1 MTIILI
7 IGILYMVVGLLIILI
22 YSFLERYDNI
32 GWTIALTL
40 TITGIL
46 NVIIYS
52 YAIKAPSALDVYKG
66 KTVLKI
72 TYEDKVPVDTV
83 VIYKKGEKE

>member
-7 IGILYMVVGLLIILI
+7 IGMLYIAVSFLIILT
-22 YSFLERYDNI
+22 YLSLERYDNI

-40 TITGIL
+40 IIAGIL
-46 NVIIYS
+46 NIIIHH
-52 YAIKAPSALDVYKG
+52 ATEAPSALDVYKG

-83 VIYKKGEKE
+83 VIYKKGG

>member
-1 MTIILI
+1 MILVLI

-22 YSFLERYDNI
+22 YLILKRYDNI

-40 TITGIL
+40 NMVGML
-46 NVIIYS
+46 NVMIYN
-52 YAIKAPSALDVYKG
+52 YAIKDPSALDVYKG

-83 VIYKKGEKE
+83 VIYKKGK

>member
-7 IGILYMVVGLLIILI
+7 IGMLYIAVGLLIILA
-22 YSFLERYDNI
+22 YLSLERYDNI

-40 TITGIL
+40 IIAGIL
-46 NVIIYS
+46 NIIIHH
-52 YAIKAPSALDVYKG
+52 ATEAPSALDVYKG

-83 VIYKKGEKE
+83 VIYKKGG

>member
-7 IGILYMVVGLLIILI
+7 IGMLYMVVGLLIGLNCL
-22 YSFLERYDNI
+22 FLKRYDII
-32 GWTIALTL
+32 GVAIALTL
-40 TITGIL
+40 NIVGIL
-46 NVIIYS
+46 NVIIYH
-52 YAIKAPSALDVYKG
+52 ATEAPSALDVYKG

-83 VIYKKGEKE
+83 VIYKKGE

>member
-7 IGILYMVVGLLIILI
+7 IGMLYIVVGFLIGLI
-22 YSFLERYDNI
+22 CLFLKRYDSI
-32 GWTIALTL
+32 CLAIVLTL
-40 TITGIL
+40 NIVGIL
-46 NVIIYS
+46 NVIIYH
-52 YAIKAPSALDVYKG
+52 ATEAPSALDVYKG

-83 VIYKKGEKE
+83 VIYKKGE

>member
-22 YSFLERYDNI
+22 YLFLKRYDNI

-40 TITGIL
+40 NMVGML
-46 NVIIYS
+46 NVMIYN
-52 YAIKAPSALDVYKG
+52 YVIKAPSAPYTYKSE
-66 KTVLKI
+66 TVLKI
-72 TYEDKVPVDTV
+72 TNKDTIHVDSV
-83 VIYKKGEKE
+83 VIYKKGK

>member
-7 IGILYMVVGLLIILI
+7 IGILYIVVSLLIGLI
-22 YSFLERYDNI
+22 CLFLKRYNSI
-32 GWTIALTL
+32 VWTIALTL
-40 TITGIL
+40 YIAGIL
-46 NVIIYS
+46 NIIIYH
-52 YAIKAPSALDVYKG
+52 ATEAPSALDVYKG

-83 VIYKKGEKE
+83 VIYKKGE

>member
-22 YSFLERYDNI
+22 YLILKRYSNI

-40 TITGIL
+40 NITGML
-46 NVIIYS
+46 NVMIYN
-52 YAIKAPSALDVYKG
+52 YVIKAPSALDVYKG

-83 VIYKKGEKE
+83 VIYKKGK

>member
-7 IGILYMVVGLLIILI
+7 IGILYLIIGFLI
-22 YSFLERYDNI
+22 FLICLFSKRYNSI
-32 GWTIALTL
+32 GLTIALTL
-40 TITGIL
+40 YIAGIL
-46 NVIIYS
+46 NIIIYH
-52 YAIKAPSALDVYKG
+52 ATEAPSALDVYKG

-83 VIYKKGEKE
+83 VIYKKGE

>member
-7 IGILYMVVGLLIILI
+7 IGMLYMVVSLLIGLI
-22 YSFLERYDNI
+22 CLFLKRYNSI
-32 GWTIALTL
+32 GWTIAFTL
-40 TITGIL
+40 YIAGIL
-46 NVIIYS
+46 NIIIYH
-52 YAIKAPSALDVYKG
+52 ATEAPSALDVYKG

-83 VIYKKGEKE
+83 VIYKKGE